1 MLYLAANIIP
11 SWLTLIPS
19 AFVVGVF
26 AGGLWS
32 AKCTYL
38 TELAYILAEITG
50 EVSETVVNR
59 FFGIF
64 FAMFQ
69 TSQIL
74 GNLISSVVLKPPVK
88 LSNQT
93 GFEFDFALC
102 GYNDC
107 PGNAAGGSSSIPR
120 PQDSTVYTLCFIY
133 LILACISIALIAFFL
148 DSFDDS
154 KLHFTG
160 SF

>member
-1 MLYLAANIIP
+1 MAANIIP
-11 SWLTLIPS
+11 RWITLIPS
-19 AFVVGVF
+19 AFIVGVF

-38 TELAYILAEITG
+38 TELAYILAEVTG
-50 EVSETVVNR
+50 EESETVVNR

-74 GNLISSVVLKPPVK
+74 GNMISSVVLKPPVQ
-88 LSNQT
+88 LNNQT
-93 GFEFDFALC
+93 TSIVNFATC
-102 GYNDC
+102 GSNDC
-107 PGNAAGGSSSIPR
+107 PSNVAGGSSSIPR

-133 LILACISIALIAFFL
+133 LVLACISIALIAFFL
-148 DSFDDS
+148 DSFDDC
-154 KLHFTG
+154 K
-160 SF
+160 